1 MGSFLRLFEEMSMTA
16 KFGDTE
22 DVRALSDDELRA
34 REEQM
39 LRNRDPQRFLLLR
52 QWLVIPANEF
62 ERQYV
67 EVSNELQR
75 RGLLEVD

>member
-1 MGSFLRLFEEMSMTA
+1 MSMTA
-16 KFGDTE
+16 IFGDSG
-22 DVRALSDDELRA
+22 DVRGLTDRELQA

-39 LRNRDPQRFLLLR
+39 LRNRDPAHMMLLR
-52 QWLVIPANEF
+52 QWAVDPKDTF

-75 RGLLEVD
+75 RGRLEVD